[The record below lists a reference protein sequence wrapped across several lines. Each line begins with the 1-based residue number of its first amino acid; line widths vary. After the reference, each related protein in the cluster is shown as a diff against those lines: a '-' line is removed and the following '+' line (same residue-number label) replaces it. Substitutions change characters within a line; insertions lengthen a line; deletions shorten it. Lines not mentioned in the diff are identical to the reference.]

1 MLFIHFCYMDAPAT
15 PLLSKSARILIV
27 LFGVIAGLYFA
38 KPLLVPIA
46 FAGILSMLFIPL
58 SERFE
63 KKMNRGLAALLCI
76 LLFLGVLAGIIAL
89 VSWQISDLTT
99 DAGQIEKRVG
109 EILQKLR
116 QTIVDKLGIS
126 EQSQQELI
134 KKQSSSQGGIGS
146 VVTSFMAS
154 LAGIITSFVLMLVYI
169 FLFMYLRTH
178 LKNFIMKVVSHDQR
192 QHASQTIK
200 KASRVAQ
207 KYLTGLALMIVSLWI
222 MYGIA
227 FSIIGVKNALF
238 FAVLC
243 GLLEIVPFVG
253 NITGT
258 LLTIMMV
265 ITQGG
270 GNEMI
275 IGIIITYFVIQF
287 FQTYILEPLVVGSE
301 VNINPLFTILGIV
314 AGEMIW
320 GIPGMV
326 LAIPVLGILKIIF
339 ENIPSLTPYGYLI
352 GTGKKDQKS
361 KGMFQKIK
369 ALVKK
374 S

>member
-1 MLFIHFCYMDAPAT
+1 MFFIQFCYMDAPAT
-15 PLLSKSARILIV
+15 PLLSKSVRILIV
-27 LFGVIAGLYFA
+27 LFGVIAGLYLA
-38 KPLLVPIA
+38 KPFLVPIA
-46 FAGILSMLFIPL
+46 FAGLLSMLFIPL
-58 SERFE
+58 SERLE
-63 KKMNRGLAALLCI
+63 RKMNRGFAALISI
-76 LLFLGVLAGIIAL
+76 LIFLGVLAGIIAL

-99 DAGQIEKRVG
+99 DAGQIEKRIG

-126 EQSQQELI
+126 EKSQQELI
-134 KKQSSSQGGIGS
+134 KKQSSQGGIGS

-178 LKNFIMKVVSHDQR
+178 LKNFVLKVVSHDQK
-192 QHASQTIK
+192 QHAGQTIK
-200 KASRVAQ
+200 KASKVAQ

-222 MYGIA
+222 MYGFA
-227 FSIIGVKNALF
+227 FSIISVKNALF
-238 FAVLC
+238 FAILC

-275 IGIIITYFVIQF
+275 IGIIVTYFTIQF

-320 GIPGMV
+320 GIPGMI

-352 GTGKKDQKS
+352 GNGKKDQKS
-361 KGMFQKIK
+361 KGMIQKIK